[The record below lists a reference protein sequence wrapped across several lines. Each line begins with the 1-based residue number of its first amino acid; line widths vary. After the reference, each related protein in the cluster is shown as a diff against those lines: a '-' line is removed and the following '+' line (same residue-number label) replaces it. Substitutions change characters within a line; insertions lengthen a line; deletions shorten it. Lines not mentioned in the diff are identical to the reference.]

1 MIPIVSWILLV
12 LGIFVWLFG
21 NRMWLLGAGAGALLG
36 FGLLSLIPSLASGW
50 LGFIIVVGLAI
61 LFGVLGMLGKA
72 FTKLIAMV
80 IGFIAG
86 GALVIAFMGMLNITG
101 VSFLTWIIA
110 LLGGLVGA
118 LLFARFVNWGLVI
131 FASLLG
137 SMLVVRGLGDL
148 FLSSLISTIGSV
160 VVVVLTILGIFYHA
174 RQMR

>member
-1 MIPIVSWILLV
+1 MENIVGWVLLV
-12 LGIFVWLFG
+12 LGIFVWVFG
-21 NRMWLLGAGAGALLG
+21 NRMWLLGAGAGALFG
-36 FGLLSLIPSLASGW
+36 FGLLNLIPSLASGW
-50 LGFIIVVGLAI
+50 LGVIIVAGLAI

-86 GALVIAFMGMLNITG
+86 GALVIAFMGLLNIAGIT
-101 VSFLTWIIA
+101 FLTWIIA

-118 LLFARFVNWGLVI
+118 LLFSRFLNWGLIV

-137 SMLVVRGLGDL
+137 SMLVVRGLWDL
-148 FLSSLISTIGSV
+148 FFSTQNGTIGSV
-160 VVVVLTILGIFYHA
+160 IVVVLTIVGIFYHA

>member
-1 MIPIVSWILLV
+1 MSSIIGWTLLG

-36 FGLLSLIPSLASGW
+36 FGLLQWIPALDSGW
-50 LGFIIVVGLAI
+50 LGFIIVAGLAI
-61 LFGVLGMLGKA
+61 LFGVLGVFGKA
-72 FTKLIAMV
+72 FTKLIAMA

-86 GALVIAFMGMLNITG
+86 GAVVIAFLNLFNLE

-118 LLFARFVNWGLVI
+118 SIFARFVNWGLII

-137 SMLVVRGLGDL
+137 SMLVVRGLMDL
-148 FLSSLISTIGSV
+148 FLQSLDGTIGSV
-160 VVVVLTILGIFYHA
+160 VVVVLTIVGIFYHA
-174 RQMR
+174 RQAK

>member
-1 MIPIVSWILLV
+1 MLPIVGWTLLG

-36 FGLLSLIPSLASGW
+36 FGLLTLIPSLSDGW
-50 LGFIIVVGLAI
+50 LGFIIVIGLAI

-86 GALVIAFMGMLNITG
+86 GALVIAFMGMFGIE

-110 LLGGLVGA
+110 LLGGLIGA
-118 LLFARFVNWGLVI
+118 GLFSRFVNWGLII

-148 FLSSLISTIGSV
+148 FLSSLNGTLGSV
-160 VVVVLTILGIFYHA
+160 VVVVLTIVGIFYHA
-174 RQMR
+174 RKMK